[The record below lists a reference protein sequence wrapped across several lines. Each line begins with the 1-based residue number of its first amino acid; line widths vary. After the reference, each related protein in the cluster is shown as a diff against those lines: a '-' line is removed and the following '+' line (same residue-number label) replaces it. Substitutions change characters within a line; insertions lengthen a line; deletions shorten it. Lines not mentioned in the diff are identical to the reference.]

1 VAEAFSVC
9 EGRKKMNIPS
19 SEEKIQDDIPPE
31 VRVLMEKSREL
42 SEKFKVVLLDFCQ
55 RNSTLPAQLVMA
67 SIGELLIQFST
78 AHVGPAMTNEFLKHL
93 QTVLKDNDGAH
104 PYHSMQ

>member
-1 VAEAFSVC
+1 
-9 EGRKKMNIPS
+9 MNIPS